1 MQIEE
6 IPFEVTALLGTAS
19 LPQVAYMG
27 LHLGDI
33 LVLDQTV
40 DQRLVVRIGKQ
51 ERYQATAGLFIT
63 HKAVT
68 LDERIHS

>member
-6 IPFEVTALLGTAS
+6 IPFEITALLGTTS
-19 LPQVAYMG
+19 LPQVVYMG
-27 LHLGDI
+27 LQLGDI

-40 DQRLVVRIGKQ
+40 DQRLVVRIGRQ
-51 ERYQATAGLFIT
+51 ERYQATGGLFLT

>member
-1 MQIEE
+1 MHIEE
-6 IPFEVTALLGTAS
+6 ISFEVTALLGTTS

-51 ERYQATAGLFIT
+51 ERYQATAGLFLT

>member
-6 IPFEVTALLGTAS
+6 IPFEVTALLGTTS
-19 LPQVAYMG
+19 LPLTAYMG
-27 LHLGDI
+27 LHVGDI
-33 LVLDQTV
+33 IILDQPV

-51 ERYQATAGLFIT
+51 DRYQATAGLFTT

-68 LDERIHS
+68 IDERIHS